1 MGRPQH
7 IVCWPKLDYLV
18 ILNNSLTL
26 SPALSK
32 IPIYSRSLFQEY
44 FYILFFLYPE
54 GDFFF
59 FFSSSFFEPPWIER
73 LPPIFIP
80 FCPWTFPILR
90 LEDCRG
96 SPTVIELGKYWHEP
110 LRHCRHTSQHL
121 NIPAVM
127 FVTEKRLQIRRLS
140 LPDFAQRL

>member
-59 FFSSSFFEPPWIER
+59 FFFRVLSSS
-73 LPPIFIP
+73 LLG
-80 FCPWTFPILR
+80 LR
-90 LEDCRG
+90 DFRQSLFLFARG
-96 SPTVIELGKYWHEP
+96 LFQSFGWKIAEG
-110 LRHCRHTSQHL
+110 
-121 NIPAVM
+121 A
-127 FVTEKRLQIRRLS
+127 RR
-140 LPDFAQRL
+140 